1 VKVLILVD
9 CLDNGGLERQMALVA
24 SRLPEEYRRHVW
36 SIEGGPFESYLR
48 ERGVPLSIHSRAA
61 RFDVSPGAALARDL
75 QRWRPDVV
83 HSWSWM
89 TALAAGPL
97 CRMLGIPHVDGMIQS
112 GALEPAYTPLK
123 RLGMRMATLVV
134 ANTQAGLD
142 AWDIPAEKGRVV
154 YNGFDESRLPPAAT
168 SGSAPARRPFT
179 VVMTGR
185 MVPVK
190 HYDVVIAA
198 ARRLAERAG
207 AWRFVLVG
215 EGSDRER
222 LLREADDLVRA
233 GVVAFPEPGMEV
245 LRIVR
250 DADVGVLMTNPALA
264 REGLSNSIM
273 EYMALGLP
281 VVCGEGGGNREL
293 VQDGVTGFVIPP
305 AEPDALA
312 DRLLYLHDHEA
323 VRRAMGAAGQAR
335 IREEFSVEAMV
346 RRMASVYTEA
356 VALAAES
363 RRAPY
368 TREARQTAA
377 RPKS

>member
-24 SRLPEEYRRHVW
+24 SRLPNEYRRHVW

-48 ERGVPLSIHSRAA
+48 ERGVPLSVHERAF

-75 QRWRPDVV
+75 KRWRPDVV

-89 TALAAGPL
+89 AALAAGPA
-97 CRMLGIPHVDGMIQS
+97 CRLLGIPHVDGMIQS
-112 GALEPAYTPLK
+112 GALEPDFTELK

-142 AWDIPAEKGRVV
+142 AWDIPTVKGRVV
-154 YNGFDESRLPPAAT
+154 YNGFDESRLPP
-168 SGSAPARRPFT
+168 SAEGAGPGHRPFT

-190 HYDVVIAA
+190 HYDIVIAA
-198 ARRLAERAG
+198 ARRLAERA
-207 AWRFVLVG
+207 ATWRFVLIG

-233 GVVAFPEPGMEV
+233 GIVAFPEPGMEV
-245 LRIVR
+245 LEIVR

-281 VVCGEGGGNREL
+281 VVCGDGGGNREL
-293 VQDGVTGFVIPP
+293 VRDGVTGFIIPP
-305 AEPDALA
+305 AQPEALA
-312 DRLLYLHDHEA
+312 DRLLYLHDHQA
-323 VRRAMGAAGQAR
+323 ARRSMGAAGRAR
-335 IREEFSVEAMV
+335 IRQEFSVDTMV
-346 RRMASVYTEA
+346 RRMAAVYTEA
-356 VALAAES
+356 VALATEPRG
-363 RRAPY
+363 RRSSDPDRTSNE
-368 TREARQTAA
+368 TR
-377 RPKS
+377 